1 MSIVACTLGL
11 FKSGFIIQLNNL
23 SFSFVRIK
31 IVHIKITLQLR
42 YEFLTVELKK
52 LVTRVRILE
61 TPKYWLVFIF
71 QLLSGHH
78 CKKCDFFLWSY
89 NY

>member
-52 LVTRVRILE
+52 I
-61 TPKYWLVFIF
+61 
-71 QLLSGHH
+71 S
-78 CKKCDFFLWSY
+78 D
-89 NY
+89 